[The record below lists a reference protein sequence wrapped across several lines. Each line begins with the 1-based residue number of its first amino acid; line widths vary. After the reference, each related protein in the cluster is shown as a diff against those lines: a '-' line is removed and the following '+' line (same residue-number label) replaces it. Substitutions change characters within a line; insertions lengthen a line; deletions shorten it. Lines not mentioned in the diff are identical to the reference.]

1 MRSSNKI
8 KIEGGMSSMTDLVFL
23 LLIFFIIISTF
34 VNTSHQIQLPD
45 GSGDPSL
52 TSTVKVY
59 VNAENQ
65 FFINSN
71 EEPIQVS
78 VVDREIMNL
87 IGENKAIELLAD
99 KEFVVEHFA
108 VQMVGDLMQSGK
120 TLSNNQIY
128 SLTKPWLLGGEYK
141 IENIEPTDID
151 VHFSLT
157 GQIAQQVGAS
167 ES

>member
-8 KIEGGMSSMTDLVFL
+8 KVEGGMSSMTDLVFL

-34 VNTSHQIQLPD
+34 VNTSHQIQLPV

-52 TSTVKVY
+52 TSPVKVY

-78 VVDREIMNL
+78 NVEREIMNL
-87 IGENKAIELLAD
+87 IGKNKAIELLAD
-99 KEFVVEHFA
+99 KETHRASAYEIIRIAKQNALKVV
-108 VQMVGDLMQSGK
+108 VKTKGGK
-120 TLSNNQIY
+120 
-128 SLTKPWLLGGEYK
+128 
-141 IENIEPTDID
+141 
-151 VHFSLT
+151 
-157 GQIAQQVGAS
+157 
-167 ES
+167 

>member
-8 KIEGGMSSMTDLVFL
+8 KVEGGMSSMTDLVFL

-52 TSTVKVY
+52 TSPVKVY

-78 VVDREIMNL
+78 GVEREIMNL

-99 KEFVVEHFA
+99 KEAHRASAYEIIRIAKQNALKVVI
-108 VQMVGDLMQSGK
+108 K
-120 TLSNNQIY
+120 TKGS
-128 SLTKPWLLGGEYK
+128 K
-141 IENIEPTDID
+141 
-151 VHFSLT
+151 
-157 GQIAQQVGAS
+157 
-167 ES
+167 

>member
-8 KIEGGMSSMTDLVFL
+8 KVEGGMSSMTDLVFL

-52 TSTVKVY
+52 TSPVKVY
-59 VNAENQ
+59 VNTENQ

-78 VVDREIMNL
+78 NVEREIMTL

-99 KEFVVEHFA
+99 KEAHRASAYEIIRIAKQNALKVV
-108 VQMVGDLMQSGK
+108 VKTKGGK
-120 TLSNNQIY
+120 
-128 SLTKPWLLGGEYK
+128 
-141 IENIEPTDID
+141 
-151 VHFSLT
+151 
-157 GQIAQQVGAS
+157 
-167 ES
+167 

>member
-8 KIEGGMSSMTDLVFL
+8 KVEGGMSSMTDLVFL

-52 TSTVKVY
+52 TSPVKVY

-78 VVDREIMNL
+78 NVEREIMNL
-87 IGENKAIELLAD
+87 IGKNKAIELLAD
-99 KEFVVEHFA
+99 KETHRASAYEIIRIAKQNALKVV
-108 VQMVGDLMQSGK
+108 VKTKVGK
-120 TLSNNQIY
+120 
-128 SLTKPWLLGGEYK
+128 
-141 IENIEPTDID
+141 
-151 VHFSLT
+151 
-157 GQIAQQVGAS
+157 
-167 ES
+167 

>member
-8 KIEGGMSSMTDLVFL
+8 KVEGGMSSMTDLVFL

-52 TSTVKVY
+52 TSPVKVY

-78 VVDREIMNL
+78 NVEREIMNL

-99 KEFVVEHFA
+99 KEAHRASAYEIIRIAKQNALKVVIKTK
-108 VQMVGDLMQSGK
+108 GGK
-120 TLSNNQIY
+120 
-128 SLTKPWLLGGEYK
+128 
-141 IENIEPTDID
+141 
-151 VHFSLT
+151 
-157 GQIAQQVGAS
+157 
-167 ES
+167 

>member
-52 TSTVKVY
+52 TSPVKVY

-78 VVDREIMNL
+78 GVERGIMNL

-99 KEFVVEHFA
+99 KEAHRASAYEIIRIAKQNALKVVIKTK
-108 VQMVGDLMQSGK
+108 GGK
-120 TLSNNQIY
+120 
-128 SLTKPWLLGGEYK
+128 
-141 IENIEPTDID
+141 
-151 VHFSLT
+151 
-157 GQIAQQVGAS
+157 
-167 ES
+167 

>member
-52 TSTVKVY
+52 TSPVKVY

-78 VVDREIMNL
+78 GVEREIMNL

-99 KEFVVEHFA
+99 KEAHRASAYEIIRIAKQNALKVVIKTK
-108 VQMVGDLMQSGK
+108 GGK
-120 TLSNNQIY
+120 
-128 SLTKPWLLGGEYK
+128 
-141 IENIEPTDID
+141 
-151 VHFSLT
+151 
-157 GQIAQQVGAS
+157 
-167 ES
+167 

>member
-8 KIEGGMSSMTDLVFL
+8 KVEGGMSSMTDLVFL

-52 TSTVKVY
+52 TSPVKVY
-59 VNAENQ
+59 VSAENQ

-78 VVDREIMNL
+78 NVEREIMNL

-99 KEFVVEHFA
+99 KETHRASAYEIIRIAKQNALKVV
-108 VQMVGDLMQSGK
+108 VKTKGGK
-120 TLSNNQIY
+120 
-128 SLTKPWLLGGEYK
+128 
-141 IENIEPTDID
+141 
-151 VHFSLT
+151 
-157 GQIAQQVGAS
+157 
-167 ES
+167 

>member
-1 MRSSNKI
+1 
-8 KIEGGMSSMTDLVFL
+8 MSSMTDLVFL

-52 TSTVKVY
+52 TSPVKVY

-78 VVDREIMNL
+78 NVEREIMNL

-99 KEFVVEHFA
+99 KETHRASAYEIIRIAKQNALKVVIKTK
-108 VQMVGDLMQSGK
+108 GGK
-120 TLSNNQIY
+120 
-128 SLTKPWLLGGEYK
+128 
-141 IENIEPTDID
+141 
-151 VHFSLT
+151 
-157 GQIAQQVGAS
+157 
-167 ES
+167 

>member
-8 KIEGGMSSMTDLVFL
+8 KVEGGMSSMTDLVFL

-52 TSTVKVY
+52 TSPIKVY

-78 VVDREIMNL
+78 NIEREIMNL

-99 KEFVVEHFA
+99 KETHRASAYEIIRIAKQNALKVV
-108 VQMVGDLMQSGK
+108 VKTKGGK
-120 TLSNNQIY
+120 
-128 SLTKPWLLGGEYK
+128 
-141 IENIEPTDID
+141 
-151 VHFSLT
+151 
-157 GQIAQQVGAS
+157 
-167 ES
+167 

>member
-1 MRSSNKI
+1 MRSSIKI
-8 KIEGGMSSMTDLVFL
+8 KVEGGMSSMTDLVFL

-52 TSTVKVY
+52 TSPVKVY

-78 VVDREIMNL
+78 NVEREIMNL

-99 KEFVVEHFA
+99 KETHRASAYEIIRIAKQNALKVVIKTK
-108 VQMVGDLMQSGK
+108 GGK
-120 TLSNNQIY
+120 
-128 SLTKPWLLGGEYK
+128 
-141 IENIEPTDID
+141 
-151 VHFSLT
+151 
-157 GQIAQQVGAS
+157 
-167 ES
+167 

>member
-8 KIEGGMSSMTDLVFL
+8 KVEGGMSSMTDLVFL

-52 TSTVKVY
+52 TSPVKVY

-78 VVDREIMNL
+78 NDEREIMNL

-99 KEFVVEHFA
+99 KETHRASAYEIIRIAKQNALKVV
-108 VQMVGDLMQSGK
+108 VKTKGGK
-120 TLSNNQIY
+120 
-128 SLTKPWLLGGEYK
+128 
-141 IENIEPTDID
+141 
-151 VHFSLT
+151 
-157 GQIAQQVGAS
+157 
-167 ES
+167 

>member
-8 KIEGGMSSMTDLVFL
+8 KVEGGMSSMTDLVFL

-52 TSTVKVY
+52 TSPVKVY

-78 VVDREIMNL
+78 NVEREIMNL

-99 KEFVVEHFA
+99 KETHRASAYEIIRIAKQNALKVV
-108 VQMVGDLMQSGK
+108 VKTKGGK
-120 TLSNNQIY
+120 CGYTPLFTTTCVFEQG
-128 SLTKPWLLGGEYK
+128 LC
-141 IENIEPTDID
+141 
-151 VHFSLT
+151 
-157 GQIAQQVGAS
+157 
-167 ES
+167 

>member
-8 KIEGGMSSMTDLVFL
+8 KVEGGMSSMTDLVFL

-52 TSTVKVY
+52 TSPVKVY

-71 EEPIQVS
+71 EEPIQVYN
-78 VVDREIMNL
+78 VEREIMNL
-87 IGENKAIELLAD
+87 VGENKAIELLAD
-99 KEFVVEHFA
+99 KETHRASAYEIIRIAKQNALKVV
-108 VQMVGDLMQSGK
+108 VKTKGGK
-120 TLSNNQIY
+120 
-128 SLTKPWLLGGEYK
+128 
-141 IENIEPTDID
+141 
-151 VHFSLT
+151 
-157 GQIAQQVGAS
+157 
-167 ES
+167 

>member
-59 VNAENQ
+59 VNAGNQ
-65 FFINSN
+65 IFINSN

-78 VVDREIMNL
+78 VVEREIMNL

-99 KEFVVEHFA
+99 KEAHRASAYEIIRIAKQNALKVVIKTK
-108 VQMVGDLMQSGK
+108 GGK
-120 TLSNNQIY
+120 
-128 SLTKPWLLGGEYK
+128 
-141 IENIEPTDID
+141 
-151 VHFSLT
+151 
-157 GQIAQQVGAS
+157 
-167 ES
+167 